1 MIKFTRNK
9 ETNIR
14 RAWLAD
20 DAGNKVAVVAV
31 LGTVSDLLSCELIFP
46 DNVRGNEDKYLVI
59 DRVGNIRE
67 FNTLDEAKTY
77 VIEDM

>member
-20 DAGNKVAVVAV
+20 DAGNKVAVIAV
-31 LGTVSDLLSCELIFP
+31 LGTVSDLLKSEIIFP
-46 DNVRGNEDKYLVI
+46 DNTVGNDDKYLVI
-59 DRVGNIRE
+59 DRCGYIRE